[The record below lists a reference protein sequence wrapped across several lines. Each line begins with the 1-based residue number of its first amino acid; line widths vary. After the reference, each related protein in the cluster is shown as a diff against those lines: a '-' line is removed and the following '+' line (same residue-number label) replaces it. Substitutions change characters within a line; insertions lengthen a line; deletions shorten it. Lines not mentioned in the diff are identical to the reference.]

1 MLKYAARFE
10 KICIKIPNEGK
21 IHRISFI
28 QKIFFF
34 FFRFGY
40 PDPEYLDR
48 VLDELAVKGV
58 TKEDLR
64 D

>member
-1 MLKYAARFE
+1 MNKFLAS
-10 KICIKIPNEGK
+10 EGK
-21 IHRISFI
+21 NHKISFI
-28 QKIFFF
+28 QKICI